1 MNRTK
6 SFIYNSISAASF
18 QIVTMAVGFIIPRIM
33 LQSYGSEINGLV
45 LSISQFISYFNLA
58 EAGLGA
64 AAIYALYKPIADKDY
79 KAINGIV
86 SATKRFYT
94 LSGYIFLTLTL
105 GLAVIYPFFI
115 KVDSLNSYNVAL
127 LVLVLGGAGALEF
140 FTMSKYRVLLTADQK
155 NYILSLVSII
165 SIILNAIIIMF
176 LGSLKVN
183 IVILRLVA
191 IAPIF
196 LRSFILFVYVKIRYR
211 YVNYK
216 EKPDNKSLDKRW
228 DALYLQILGSIQ
240 IGMPIVLAT
249 FFTNLR
255 LVSIYAIYN
264 MVIGGI
270 NGMLSIFINGV
281 SASFGE
287 IIARNEIEKLQ
298 KTIKE
303 FEFVYYSI
311 VTITYSI
318 AMITI
323 MPFIRIYT
331 KGIADI
337 NYDIPIIGSLFVL
350 NGMLYNIKTPQGML
364 VISAGMYKETR
375 KQSTIQAIIIV
386 VAGIILTPMFGL
398 TGILIASILSNIY
411 RDIELMFYIP
421 KNLTKLPVRITAMRI
436 LRIFISSAII
446 CVPFLFIDTV
456 PQNYFNWFGS
466 VVGIATY
473 SILVTCIMCFIFD
486 RKEANN
492 VFARVKII
500 LGGKK

>member
-6 SFIYNSISAASF
+6 SFICNSISAALF
-18 QIVTMAVGFIIPRIM
+18 QFVTMATGFIIPRIM
-33 LQSYGSEINGLV
+33 LKSYGSEINGLV

-64 AAIYALYKPIADKDY
+64 TAIYALYKPLADKDY
-79 KAINGIV
+79 RAINGVV
-86 SATKRFYT
+86 SATKRFYI

-105 GLAVIYPFFI
+105 GLAVIYPVVI

-127 LVLVLGGAGALEF
+127 LVLVLGGAGVLEF

-165 SIILNAIIIMF
+165 SIILNTIIIMF
-176 LGSLKVN
+176 LGSLKIN
-183 IVILRLVA
+183 IVTLRLVA

-196 LRSFILFVYVKIRYR
+196 LRSLILFIYVKLRYK
-211 YVNYK
+211 YINYK
-216 EKPDNKSLDKRW
+216 EKPDNKALNKRW
-228 DALYLQILGSIQ
+228 DALYLQMLGSIQ

-249 FFTNLR
+249 FFTNLG
-255 LVSIYAIYN
+255 LVSIYSIYS

-270 NGMLSIFINGV
+270 NGMLLIFTNGV
-281 SASFGE
+281 TASFGE
-287 IIARNEIEKLQ
+287 IIAQGEIEKLQ

-303 FEFVYYSI
+303 FEFIYYSL

-337 NYDIPIIGSLFVL
+337 NYDIPIIGFLFVF

-375 KQSTIQAIIIV
+375 KQSTIQALIIV
-386 VAGIILTPMFGL
+386 VIGVILTPMFGL
-398 TGILIASILSNIY
+398 TGILTALILSNIY

-421 KNLTKLPVRITAMRI
+421 KNLTKLSVRITAMRI
-436 LRIFISSAII
+436 LRVFISSTII
-446 CVPFLFIDTV
+446 CVPFLFINTV
-456 PQNYFNWFGS
+456 PQNYLNWITS

-473 SILVTCIMCFIFD
+473 SILVTCIMGFVFD
-486 RKEANN
+486 RKEVNN
-492 VFARVKII
+492 IFVRIKLI